1 MRPAPTI
8 ATCGGTTIRLANRPP
23 IMPKFDSVIV
33 APRSSSSGIERA
45 AASARSRS
53 RPARRS
59 LASRSPTLRNTG
71 TMRPPSVSTA
81 MPMSMRLISRR
92 SPASALYQ
100 ALSEGSAWQA
110 DAMARTMRMVTSSRC
125 CQSSMSASSFTV
137 VRTTSAWAA
146 AMRCAIARRMPRS
159 GSAGPASA
167 RLLAARST
175 SARVIVPP
183 GPLACTRL
191 RSTSSLRASALTAG
205 RT

>member
-1 MRPAPTI
+1 
-8 ATCGGTTIRLANRPP
+8 
-23 IMPKFDSVIV
+23 
-33 APRSSSSGIERA
+33 
-45 AASARSRS
+45 
-53 RPARRS
+53 
-59 LASRSPTLRNTG
+59 LRNTG

-100 ALSEGSAWQA
+100 ALSEGSASQA

-137 VRTTSAWAA
+137 ARTTSAWAA

-167 RLLAARST
+167 KLLAARST
-175 SARVIVPP
+175 SARVIVPL